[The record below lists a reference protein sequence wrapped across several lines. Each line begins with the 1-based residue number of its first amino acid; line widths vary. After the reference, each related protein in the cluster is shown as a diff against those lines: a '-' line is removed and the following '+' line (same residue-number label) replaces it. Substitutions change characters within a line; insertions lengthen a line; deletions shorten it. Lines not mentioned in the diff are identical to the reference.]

1 MPSLEDL
8 TSDVRDELALLAREL
23 AENPQTR
30 EQFLRLTK
38 SARPNVSID
47 SIDLKDEVS
56 RVVEEA
62 NSRVSQMENK
72 LRERDALDDLK
83 ERRRNL
89 LQSGKAKSKGD
100 IEKIE
105 KLMLEKG
112 IQNHETAADY
122 FDWMNKAATPTPSKQ
137 FNANVLDESAR
148 GILSKFWKNPA
159 GAARDEA
166 SKALMEMRKN
176 PRPIGI

>member
-8 TSDVRDELALLAREL
+8 TPDARDELALLAREL

-38 SARPNVSID
+38 AARPSVSID

-89 LQSGKAKSKGD
+89 LQSGKAKSKDD

-105 KLMLEKG
+105 RLMLEKG

-137 FNANVLDESAR
+137 FNQNVLDESAR

>member
-8 TSDVRDELALLAREL
+8 TPDARDELALLAREL

-89 LQSGKAKSKGD
+89 LQSGKAKSKDD

-137 FNANVLDESAR
+137 FNQNVLDESAR

>member
-8 TSDVRDELALLAREL
+8 TPDARDELALLAREL

-89 LQSGKAKSKGD
+89 LQSGKAKSRDD

-137 FNANVLDESAR
+137 FNQNVLDESAR
-148 GILSKFWKNPA
+148 GILSKFWKNPQ